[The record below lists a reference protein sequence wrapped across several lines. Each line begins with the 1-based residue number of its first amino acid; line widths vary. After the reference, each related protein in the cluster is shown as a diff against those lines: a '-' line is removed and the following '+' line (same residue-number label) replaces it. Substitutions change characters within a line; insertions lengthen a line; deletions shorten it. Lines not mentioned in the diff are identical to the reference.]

1 MIYGRVNDFKFIEE
15 ASLEKV
21 CTLLVYLQFLM
32 NLPQWNNNFTAFGGL
47 SLWSYCF
54 VEGNFTA
61 LEDWTYEFTTF

>member
-32 NLPQWNNNFTAFGGL
+32 NLPQ
-47 SLWSYCF
+47 
-54 VEGNFTA
+54 
-61 LEDWTYEFTTF
+61 